1 MSVLKMNYF
10 FAENDTASSLPGDKI
25 EFWREKV
32 ITLLILTETSRQHFL
47 NAEVLGMSLSYR
59 DRSMPA
65 FWAFCGLK
73 LAVPCMVVLFPT
85 F

>member
-1 MSVLKMNYF
+1 MNYF

-65 FWAFCGLK
+65 F
-73 LAVPCMVVLFPT
+73 
-85 F
+85 